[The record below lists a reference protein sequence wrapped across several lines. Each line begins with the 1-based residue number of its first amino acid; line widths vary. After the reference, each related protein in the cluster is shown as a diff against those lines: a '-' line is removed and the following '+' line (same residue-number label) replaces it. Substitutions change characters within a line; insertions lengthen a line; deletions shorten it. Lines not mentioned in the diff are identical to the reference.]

1 MKKTL
6 AIFLSLLLLVSAL
19 TGCGNN
25 NNTDT
30 NSDTSNNQT
39 ENNDTDTSNN
49 QTENNYTDTSNNQT
63 ENNYTDTSNNQTE
76 NNDTDT
82 SNNQTENN
90 NTDTSN
96 NQTENAENPAYKA
109 IFDDTNIVHFQTFF
123 NMETKNFA
131 MEDDTGIIYC
141 SDFGYKDD
149 VVKQW
154 VVTIYT
160 PVSEYTDAQKTELET
175 MIKTEFASID
185 ALNCCVVTYKMSTNY
200 FTVTFTYSD
209 VDKAENYGEL
219 YSAGIIDTNT
229 FFSMSEEEN
238 SMLSQGYVK
247 K

>member
-39 ENNDTDTSNN
+39 EN
-49 QTENNYTDTSNNQT
+49 
-63 ENNYTDTSNNQTE
+63 
-76 NNDTDT
+76 
-82 SNNQTENN
+82 
-90 NTDTSN
+90 
-96 NQTENAENPAYKA
+96 AENPAYEA
-109 IFDDTNIVHFQTFF
+109 IFDNTNIVHFQTFF

-160 PVSEYTDAQKTELET
+160 PVPELTDAQKTELET
-175 MIKTEFASID
+175 MLKTEFGSMD

-200 FTVTFTYSD
+200 FTVTLTFSD

-229 FFSMSEEEN
+229 FISMSEAET
-238 SMLSQGYVK
+238 SMLSKGFVK

>member
-76 NNDTDT
+76 N
-82 SNNQTENN
+82 
-90 NTDTSN
+90 
-96 NQTENAENPAYKA
+96 AENPAYKA

-141 SDFGYKDD
+141 SDYGYKDD
-149 VVKQW
+149 VVKQR
-154 VVTIYT
+154 VATVYI
-160 PVSEYTDAQKTELET
+160 PVSEYTDAQKAEVET
-175 MIKTEFASID
+175 TFKTQFASVD
-185 ALNCCVVTYKMSTNY
+185 ALNCCVVTYKMSLNY
-200 FTVTFTYSD
+200 FTITCTFSD

-229 FFSMSEEEN
+229 LISMSEAET
-238 SMLSQGYVK
+238 SMLSKGFVK